1 MVLYQI
7 IIRDAGT
14 VDGLFRNP
22 QKLQNYAVVKIIDSS
37 IDCLAIVNSANLGIR
52 SSLRRDSA
60 ALLRIVRNST
70 DCVARECIS

>member
-60 ALLRIVRNST
+60 ALFRIVRNST
-70 DCVARECIS
+70 DYVARECIS

>member
-37 IDCLAIVNSANLGIR
+37 IGCPAIFNIVNLGIR
-52 SSLRRDSA
+52 SSLQRDSA
-60 ALLRIVRNST
+60 ALHRIV
-70 DCVARECIS
+70 

>member
-7 IIRDAGT
+7 IIRDAGA

-52 SSLRRDSA
+52 SSLQRDSA
-60 ALLRIVRNST
+60 ALHRIV
-70 DCVARECIS
+70 